1 MQTAT
6 PPSQSTQLG
15 ADAFELRRSPR
26 HVPSIDG
33 RTAAALA
40 QPQIPPSIPAQTGAG
55 TEQES
60 GLGQAATPPMASR
73 ASHPHRRVMR
83 GGYDE
88 TSNLLHANKDAL
100 LFVMA
105 ARQLLQAEQVPAA
118 RHLLGA
124 APSHV
129 LSDPLIASLRSLLSP
144 PSATPSRKNDAGRSL
159 EYKWLRAEAPR
170 YRGLWVALSGDRLL
184 ASAATLLEIRELLR
198 RVPTS
203 ERPPLIHRV
212 E

>member
-1 MQTAT
+1 M
-6 PPSQSTQLG
+6 P
-15 ADAFELRRSPR
+15 
-26 HVPSIDG
+26 
-33 RTAAALA
+33 
-40 QPQIPPSIPAQTGAG
+40 
-55 TEQES
+55 
-60 GLGQAATPPMASR
+60 SR
-73 ASHPHRRVMR
+73 ASRPRRRVAR
-83 GGYDE
+83 GAVYDE
-88 TSNLLHANKDAL
+88 SSNLLHANKDAL